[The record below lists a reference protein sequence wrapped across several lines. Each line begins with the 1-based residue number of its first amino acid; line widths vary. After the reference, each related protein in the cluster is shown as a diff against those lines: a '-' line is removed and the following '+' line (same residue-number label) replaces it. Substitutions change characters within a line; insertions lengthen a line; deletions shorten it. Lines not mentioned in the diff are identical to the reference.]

1 MGVDCG
7 SKAVRLCAPLDQ
19 RPGKRSAWLSF
30 GEFALSFRDFP
41 HSVL

>member
-1 MGVDCG
+1 MGGRLWV
-7 SKAVRLCAPLDQ
+7 KAVRLCAPLDQ